1 MRRGQE
7 AVESAVT
14 RSGDVHETCT
24 RSWHDRA
31 RRYALRRRVG
41 IATAA
46 NAAPSVKGLV
56 ADKLRD
62 NLFVIRG
69 SDPKAFVGGNTAVFI
84 QANGVTLV
92 DSKVPGWGQP
102 LIEKVKELT
111 DKPITTLINTHT
123 HFDHTGGNPDFPA
136 TVEVVTHENTARYM
150 KENNPVSGLT
160 IDVPDVFKN
169 SGGRGL
175 PKRTFKD
182 RLTLGSGND
191 RVELHYFGRAHT
203 GGDAFIVFPV
213 ARALHTGDAFP
224 NKGVPIMDA
233 NNGGSGVDYADTIA
247 KAAALSEHRH
257 RHHRPCQHDVDDGR
271 REGVCRLQPGVRRT
285 RACGQE
291 GRPDGG
297 TGDQLESAG
306 AVSEERLH
314 PTDAGRASVERA
326 GGVERDQIGRT
337 HPDV

>member
-1 MRRGQE
+1 MKRALVLATVVLTGT
-7 AVESAVT
+7 VSVVVSAMQLPPT
-14 RSGDVHETCT
+14 PP
-24 RSWHDRA
+24 
-31 RRYALRRRVG
+31 
-41 IATAA
+41 
-46 NAAPSVKGLV
+46 PSVKGLV
-56 ADKLRD
+56 ADKLSD
-62 NLFVIRG
+62 NLYVIRG

-84 QANGVTLV
+84 QANGVVLV

-111 DKPITTLINTHT
+111 GKPITTLINTHT

-150 KENNPVSGLT
+150 KENNPVSGLKL
-160 IDVPDVFKN
+160 DVPNVFKD

-191 RVELHYFGRAHT
+191 RIELYYFGRAHT

-233 NNGGSGVDYADTIA
+233 NNGGSGVEYPDTIA
-247 KAAALSEHRH
+247 KAAALPNIDTVITGHANTTLTMADVKEYADFNRSFLEHVRAAKKAGQTMEQAIGWKVPE
-257 RHHRPCQHDVDDGR
+257 RFLKNGYN
-271 REGVCRLQPGVRRT
+271 QPM
-285 RACGQE
+285 
-291 GRPDGG
+291 PDGLRSNVQV
-297 TGDQLESAG
+297 TWNE
-306 AVSEERLH
+306 
-314 PTDAGRASVERA
+314 
-326 GGVERDQIGRT
+326 IK
-337 HPDV
+337 

>member
-1 MRRGQE
+1 MKRALVLGTVVLAGMLSA
-7 AVESAVT
+7 AVSALQLPPT
-14 RSGDVHETCT
+14 PPP
-24 RSWHDRA
+24 
-31 RRYALRRRVG
+31 
-41 IATAA
+41 
-46 NAAPSVKGLV
+46 NVKGLV

-69 SDPKAFVGGNTAVFI
+69 SDPQAFVGGNTAVFI

-92 DSKVPGWGQP
+92 DSKVPGWGPP

-111 DKPITTLINTHT
+111 SKPITTLINTHT

-160 IDVPDVFKN
+160 GDIPDVFKN

-247 KAAALSEHRH
+247 KAAALSNIDTVITGHANTTLTMA
-257 RHHRPCQHDVDDGR
+257 DVKEYADFNRAFVDHVRAAKKAGQTVEQAIEWKVPER
-271 REGVCRLQPGVRRT
+271 FLKNGYTQPMPNGLRSNAQVVWN
-285 RACGQE
+285 E
-291 GRPDGG
+291 
-297 TGDQLESAG
+297 
-306 AVSEERLH
+306 
-314 PTDAGRASVERA
+314 
-326 GGVERDQIGRT
+326 IK
-337 HPDV
+337 

>member
-1 MRRGQE
+1 MKRALVLGTVVVAGMLSA
-7 AVESAVT
+7 AVSAWQLPPT
-14 RSGDVHETCT
+14 PPPD
-24 RSWHDRA
+24 
-31 RRYALRRRVG
+31 
-41 IATAA
+41 
-46 NAAPSVKGLV
+46 VKGLV

-69 SDPKAFVGGNTAVFI
+69 SDPQAFVGGNTAVFI

-111 DKPITTLINTHT
+111 GKPITTLINTHT

-160 IDVPDVFKN
+160 VEIPDVFKN
-169 SGGRGL
+169 AGGRGL

-203 GGDAFIVFPV
+203 GGDAFVVFPV

-233 NNGGSGVDYADTIA
+233 NNGGSGVDYAETIA
-247 KAAALSEHRH
+247 RAAALSNIDTVITGHANTTLTMA
-257 RHHRPCQHDVDDGR
+257 DVKEYADFNRAFVDHVRAAKKAGQTVEQAIEWKVPER
-271 REGVCRLQPGVRRT
+271 FLKNGYAQPMPNGLRSNV
-285 RACGQE
+285 QVVWNE
-291 GRPDGG
+291 
-297 TGDQLESAG
+297 
-306 AVSEERLH
+306 
-314 PTDAGRASVERA
+314 
-326 GGVERDQIGRT
+326 IK
-337 HPDV
+337 

>member
-1 MRRGQE
+1 MGVPSQEMLMRRALVLGTLILTGTLSV
-7 AVESAVT
+7 AV
-14 RSGDVHETCT
+14 
-24 RSWHDRA
+24 RA
-31 RRYALRRRVG
+31 QLPP
-41 IATAA
+41 TPPP
-46 NAAPSVKGLV
+46 NVKLLV

-62 NLFVIRG
+62 NLFVVRA

-84 QANGVTLV
+84 QAKGVTLV

-102 LIEKVKELT
+102 LIEKVRELT

-150 KENNPVSGLT
+150 KDNNPVTGLKAD
-160 IDVPDVFKN
+160 IPDIFKN

-213 ARALHTGDAFP
+213 ARVLHAGDAFP

-233 NNGGSGVDYADTIA
+233 NNGGSGVEYPDTIA
-247 KAAALSEHRH
+247 RAAALSNIDTVITGHSPTMTMADVKEYADFNRAFLEHVRAAKKAGQTVEQAINWTVPE
-257 RHHRPCQHDVDDGR
+257 RFLKNGYT
-271 REGVCRLQPGVRRT
+271 QPM
-285 RACGQE
+285 
-291 GRPDGG
+291 PDGLRSNV
-297 TGDQLESAG
+297 QVIWNESK
-306 AVSEERLH
+306 
-314 PTDAGRASVERA
+314 
-326 GGVERDQIGRT
+326 
-337 HPDV
+337 

>member
-1 MRRGQE
+1 
-7 AVESAVT
+7 VK
-14 RSGDVHETCT
+14 
-24 RSWHDRA
+24 RA
-31 RRYALRRRVG
+31 LVLATVVLAG
-41 IATAA
+41 TATAVVSA
-46 NAAPSVKGLV
+46 MQLPPTPPPSVKGLV

-62 NLFVIRG
+62 NLYVIRG

-111 DKPITTLINTHT
+111 SKPITTLINTHT

-160 IDVPDVFKN
+160 IEVPNVFKD

-175 PKRTFKD
+175 PKRTFTD

-233 NNGGSGVDYADTIA
+233 NNGGSGVEYPDTIA
-247 KAAALSEHRH
+247 KVAALPNIDTVITGHANTTLTMA
-257 RHHRPCQHDVDDGR
+257 DVKEYADFNRAFVDHMRAAKKAGQTMEQATSWKVPER
-271 REGVCRLQPGVRRT
+271 FLKNGYNQP
-285 RACGQE
+285 A
-291 GRPDGG
+291 PDALRSNA
-297 TGDQLESAG
+297 QVIWNE
-306 AVSEERLH
+306 
-314 PTDAGRASVERA
+314 
-326 GGVERDQIGRT
+326 IK
-337 HPDV
+337 

>member
-1 MRRGQE
+1 MKRSLVLGTIVLAGALSA
-7 AVESAVT
+7 AVSALQLPPT
-14 RSGDVHETCT
+14 PP
-24 RSWHDRA
+24 
-31 RRYALRRRVG
+31 
-41 IATAA
+41 
-46 NAAPSVKGLV
+46 PSVKGLV

-62 NLFVIRG
+62 NLYVVRG
-69 SDPKAFVGGNTAVFI
+69 SDPKGFVGGNTAVFI

-111 DKPITTLINTHT
+111 DKPITTLINTHS

-160 IDVPDVFKN
+160 LEVPDVFKN

-175 PKRTFKD
+175 PKRTFRD

-213 ARALHTGDAFP
+213 ARALHTGDAFAA
-224 NKGVPIMDA
+224 KGVPIMDA
-233 NNGGSGVDYADTIA
+233 NNGGSGVEYADTIA
-247 KAAALSEHRH
+247 KAAALPNIDTVITGHANTTLTMADVKQYADYNRAFVEHVRAAKKAGQTVEQASGWKV
-257 RHHRPCQHDVDDGR
+257 PEQFLKNGYT
-271 REGVCRLQPGVRRT
+271 QPM
-285 RACGQE
+285 
-291 GRPDGG
+291 PDALRSNV
-297 TGDQLESAG
+297 QVVWNE
-306 AVSEERLH
+306 
-314 PTDAGRASVERA
+314 
-326 GGVERDQIGRT
+326 IK
-337 HPDV
+337 

>member
-1 MRRGQE
+1 MKRALVLGTVVV
-7 AVESAVT
+7 AGMLSAVV
-14 RSGDVHETCT
+14 S
-24 RSWHDRA
+24 
-31 RRYALRRRVG
+31 ALQLPP
-41 IATAA
+41 TPPP
-46 NAAPSVKGLV
+46 NVKGLV
-56 ADKLRD
+56 ADKVRD

-69 SDPKAFVGGNTAVFI
+69 SDPQAFVGGNTAVFI

-102 LIEKVKELT
+102 LIEKVRELT
-111 DKPITTLINTHT
+111 NKPITTLINTHT

-160 IDVPDVFKN
+160 IEIPDVFKN

-191 RVELHYFGRAHT
+191 RIELHYLGRAHT

-247 KAAALSEHRH
+247 KAAALSNIDTVITGHANTTLTMADVKEYSDFNRAFVEHVRAAKKAGQTADQATNWKVPE
-257 RHHRPCQHDVDDGR
+257 RFLKSGYP
-271 REGVCRLQPGVRRT
+271 QPM
-285 RACGQE
+285 
-291 GRPDGG
+291 PDAIRSNV
-297 TGDQLESAG
+297 QVVWNE
-306 AVSEERLH
+306 
-314 PTDAGRASVERA
+314 
-326 GGVERDQIGRT
+326 IK
-337 HPDV
+337 

>member
-1 MRRGQE
+1 MKRALVLGTVVVAGMLSA
-7 AVESAVT
+7 AVSAWQLPPT
-14 RSGDVHETCT
+14 PPPD
-24 RSWHDRA
+24 
-31 RRYALRRRVG
+31 
-41 IATAA
+41 
-46 NAAPSVKGLV
+46 VKGLV

-69 SDPKAFVGGNTAVFI
+69 SDPQAFVGGNTAVFI

-111 DKPITTLINTHT
+111 SKPITTLINTHT

-160 IDVPDVFKN
+160 VEIPDVFKN

-203 GGDAFIVFPV
+203 GGDTFIVFPV

-247 KAAALSEHRH
+247 KAAALSNIDTVITGHANTTLTMA
-257 RHHRPCQHDVDDGR
+257 DVKEYADFNRAFVDHVRAAKKAGQTVEQAIEWKVPER
-271 REGVCRLQPGVRRT
+271 FLKNGYAQPMPNALRSNAQVVWN
-285 RACGQE
+285 E
-291 GRPDGG
+291 
-297 TGDQLESAG
+297 
-306 AVSEERLH
+306 
-314 PTDAGRASVERA
+314 
-326 GGVERDQIGRT
+326 IK
-337 HPDV
+337 

>member
-1 MRRGQE
+1 MKRALVLGTVVVAGMLF
-7 AVESAVT
+7 AVVSALQLPPT
-14 RSGDVHETCT
+14 PP
-24 RSWHDRA
+24 
-31 RRYALRRRVG
+31 
-41 IATAA
+41 
-46 NAAPSVKGLV
+46 PSVKGLV

-69 SDPKAFVGGNTAVFI
+69 SDPQAFVGGNTAVFI

-111 DKPITTLINTHT
+111 GKPITTLINTHT

-247 KAAALSEHRH
+247 KAAALSNIDTVITGHANTTLTMADVKEYSDFNRAFVEHVRAAKKAGQTADQATNWKVPE
-257 RHHRPCQHDVDDGR
+257 RFLKSGYA
-271 REGVCRLQPGVRRT
+271 QPM
-285 RACGQE
+285 
-291 GRPDGG
+291 PDAIRSNV
-297 TGDQLESAG
+297 QVVWNE
-306 AVSEERLH
+306 
-314 PTDAGRASVERA
+314 
-326 GGVERDQIGRT
+326 IK
-337 HPDV
+337 

>member
-1 MRRGQE
+1 MKRALVLGTVVV
-7 AVESAVT
+7 AGMLSAVV
-14 RSGDVHETCT
+14 S
-24 RSWHDRA
+24 
-31 RRYALRRRVG
+31 ALQLPP
-41 IATAA
+41 TPP
-46 NAAPSVKGLV
+46 PSVKGLV

-69 SDPKAFVGGNTAVFI
+69 SDPQAFVGGNTAVFI

-111 DKPITTLINTHT
+111 GKPITTLINTHT

-160 IDVPDVFKN
+160 VDIPDVFKN

-247 KAAALSEHRH
+247 KAAALSNIDTVITGHANTTLTMADVKEYADFNRAFVEHVRAAKKAGQTADQATNWKVPE
-257 RHHRPCQHDVDDGR
+257 RFLKSGYT
-271 REGVCRLQPGVRRT
+271 QPM
-285 RACGQE
+285 
-291 GRPDGG
+291 PDALRSNV
-297 TGDQLESAG
+297 QVVWNE
-306 AVSEERLH
+306 
-314 PTDAGRASVERA
+314 
-326 GGVERDQIGRT
+326 I
-337 HPDV
+337 

>member
-1 MRRGQE
+1 MKRALVLGTVVV
-7 AVESAVT
+7 AGMLSAVV
-14 RSGDVHETCT
+14 S
-24 RSWHDRA
+24 
-31 RRYALRRRVG
+31 ALQLPP
-41 IATAA
+41 TPP
-46 NAAPSVKGLV
+46 PSVKGLV

-69 SDPKAFVGGNTAVFI
+69 SDPQAFVGGNTAVFI

-111 DKPITTLINTHT
+111 GKPITTLINTHT

-160 IDVPDVFKN
+160 IDIPDVFKS

-247 KAAALSEHRH
+247 KAAALSNIDTVITGHANTTLTMADVKEYSDFNRAFVEHVRAAKKAGQTADQATNWKVPE
-257 RHHRPCQHDVDDGR
+257 RFLKSGYA
-271 REGVCRLQPGVRRT
+271 QPM
-285 RACGQE
+285 
-291 GRPDGG
+291 PDAIRSNV
-297 TGDQLESAG
+297 QVVWNE
-306 AVSEERLH
+306 
-314 PTDAGRASVERA
+314 
-326 GGVERDQIGRT
+326 IK
-337 HPDV
+337 

>member
-1 MRRGQE
+1 MKRALVLGTVVLAGTLSA
-7 AVESAVT
+7 AVSALQLPPT
-14 RSGDVHETCT
+14 PP
-24 RSWHDRA
+24 
-31 RRYALRRRVG
+31 
-41 IATAA
+41 
-46 NAAPSVKGLV
+46 PSVKGLV

-160 IDVPDVFKN
+160 LDVPDVFKS

-233 NNGGSGVDYADTIA
+233 NNGGSGVEYADTIA
-247 KAAALSEHRH
+247 KAAALSNIDTVITGHANTTLTMADVTEYADFVRAFIEHVRAAKKAGQTVS
-257 RHHRPCQHDVDDGR
+257 RRPTGR
-271 REGVCRLQPGVRRT
+271 CRSG
-285 RACGQE
+285 
-291 GRPDGG
+291 
-297 TGDQLESAG
+297 S
-306 AVSEERLH
+306 
-314 PTDAGRASVERA
+314 
-326 GGVERDQIGRT
+326 
-337 HPDV
+337 